1 MLRQNRGRACRPE
14 SPYSVGAAR
23 DRAAFMFSFGINDFQ
38 SAYGRFSTARGGF
51 GSLPGPARFIVG
63 LAALPGIVL
72 AALSLLLFIVSI
84 LALLLLTVPVYRIL
98 QAVTG
103 NRPAAATVA
112 PTGSLF
118 DPEPSPGRK
127 QVDVRVVD

>member
-1 MLRQNRGRACRPE
+1 
-14 SPYSVGAAR
+14 
-23 DRAAFMFSFGINDFQ
+23 MFSFGINDFQ

-103 NRPAAATVA
+103 NRPTANTVA

-118 DPEPSPGRK
+118 DPEPSAGRK
-127 QVDVRVVD
+127 QVDVRVVEGN